1 MELDLSSYFAAS
13 LGLVLLLLVLKFI
26 MHKTDTILK
35 FGITGLY
42 VLVILILMRGYLPFD
57 FYKINLTTSFY
68 SHKVLPFLRDIF
80 YYKIN
85 AGGKIMTVRQITL
98 IIFIVGWIWMLCK
111 KIYGYFAFNKF
122 INSAPHYNKAG
133 ALQICEDVFYTIFP
147 QDRKFDIKIVQS
159 NILSSPAIFL
169 SPNPIIILPDILFT
183 EEELK
188 FVFYHELIHLKHRD
202 FIIKV
207 ATDFLI
213 AAYWWNPV
221 IRIYLFDIINHVQ
234 ELNVDYE
241 ASKGLTKNEKLV
253 YLNVISK
260 TADYICKNKK
270 KRKPIYALSDE
281 HPLNILQRLS
291 CIISSKVN
299 GLTFKGIIV
308 SIILFICSFTFVFEP
323 SYQVTHDEGDKIF
336 YGDEELS
343 YYIWDGTNYE
353 LYISGECVCTTPKIH
368 ENLKNL
374 PVYSEEKE

>member
-1 MELDLSSYFAAS
+1 M
-13 LGLVLLLLVLKFI
+13 
-26 MHKTDTILK
+26 
-35 FGITGLY
+35 
-42 VLVILILMRGYLPFD
+42 
-57 FYKINLTTSFY
+57 
-68 SHKVLPFLRDIF
+68 
-80 YYKIN
+80 
-85 AGGKIMTVRQITL
+85 
-98 IIFIVGWIWMLCK
+98 
-111 KIYGYFAFNKF
+111 
-122 INSAPHYNKAG
+122 
-133 ALQICEDVFYTIFP
+133 
-147 QDRKFDIKIVQS
+147 
-159 NILSSPAIFL
+159 
-169 SPNPIIILPDILFT
+169 
-183 EEELK
+183 
-188 FVFYHELIHLKHRD
+188 
-202 FIIKV
+202 